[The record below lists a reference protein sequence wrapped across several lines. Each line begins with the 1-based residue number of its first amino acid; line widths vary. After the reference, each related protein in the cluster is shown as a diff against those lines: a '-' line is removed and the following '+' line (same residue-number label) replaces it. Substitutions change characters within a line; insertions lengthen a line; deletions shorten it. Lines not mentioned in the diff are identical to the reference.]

1 MNSRSPDGTRRSR
14 VFVRPMNESSSEPP
28 MWLAVVEEDVSDSPD
43 ASFESPSKAD
53 VLDWVVRHGYDRC
66 LILNDERTDWEE
78 LDLK

>member
-1 MNSRSPDGTRRSR
+1 
-14 VFVRPMNESSSEPP
+14 